1 MLLARD
7 EAPLATSREAFR
19 KEVSRLKG
27 VGREGE
33 ILRAGPKGMVVA
45 LELLTTY
52 TPGVPVV
59 DDRSGLIGF
68 ISEFDVL
75 RALEAGKLDGQ
86 WSKKRAMLHKSRM
99 ILREA
104 GTSIACPDSLEG
116 EQSFEITVPLK
127 SVKRDCDRAAQSN
140 PAQHPRSRLRAGQTR
155 GTYAH

>member
-7 EAPLATSREAFR
+7 EAPPATSREAFR

-68 ISEFDVL
+68 NSEFDVL
-75 RALEAGKLDGQ
+75 CALEAGKLDGQ
-86 WSKKRAMLHKSRM
+86 WSKKRVMLHKSRM

-104 GTSIACPDSLEG
+104 GTSIACPDWLAEG
-116 EQSFEITVPLK
+116 RDLK
-127 SVKRDCDRAAQSN
+127 PPMPQ
-140 PAQHPRSRLRAGQTR
+140 RL
-155 GTYAH
+155 